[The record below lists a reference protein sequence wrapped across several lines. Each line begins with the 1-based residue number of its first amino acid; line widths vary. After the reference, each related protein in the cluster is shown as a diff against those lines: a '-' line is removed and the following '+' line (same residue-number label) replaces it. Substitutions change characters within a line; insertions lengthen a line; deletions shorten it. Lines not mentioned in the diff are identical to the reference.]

1 MCYSVARD
9 GTRDSVLALGRSGSF
24 LRGIS
29 GAPFP
34 FRCSRPRRRTVPR
47 SAERLPPQVVGGEW
61 ALTVG
66 RVPRAPG
73 SVTSLSV
80 SENGTRILG
89 PGGFFRPV
97 RLKERKLEESTR
109 IQNKGIFTQVWPK
122 NLSARVC
129 CHRLG
134 GRAPHPT
141 NKREQIG
148 VEAGAGTTA
157 LAGKEP
163 RRNFTAIAE
172 RTSSFVCIGEDV
184 MHHGMSAHCW
194 TGVPA
199 WSRRARLLRN
209 RSCASRSIHRA
220 SSAWQDC
227 WGVWCLA
234 VPRHRAL
241 FVRGSWR

>member
-1 MCYSVARD
+1 MVPWSPSAILNVCEGRRVRQPTEKIALEALAFRRKNLLLLAKERQRSLCRRDVRGILMCYSVARD

-61 ALTVG
+61 TLTVG

-109 IQNKGIFTQVWPK
+109 IQNKVIFTQVWPN

-129 CHRLG
+129 CHGLG
-134 GRAPHPT
+134 GRAPRPPQT
-141 NKREQIG
+141 DE
-148 VEAGAGTTA
+148 
-157 LAGKEP
+157 
-163 RRNFTAIAE
+163 
-172 RTSSFVCIGEDV
+172 
-184 MHHGMSAHCW
+184 
-194 TGVPA
+194 
-199 WSRRARLLRN
+199 N
-209 RSCASRSIHRA
+209 RS
-220 SSAWQDC
+220 
-227 WGVWCLA
+227 G
-234 VPRHRAL
+234 
-241 FVRGSWR
+241 